1 MFKHVDTSL
10 YAFKLRQRE
19 ARESASIYGI
29 ETHYGRG
36 MWRSGDWRFKYG
48 AATRPHYSY
57 SSCQIIN
64 IAIVLLLEFV
74 FSEILLSSVMLS
86 YW

>member
-36 MWRSGDWRFKYG
+36 M
-48 AATRPHYSY
+48 
-57 SSCQIIN
+57 
-64 IAIVLLLEFV
+64 
-74 FSEILLSSVMLS
+74 
-86 YW
+86 